1 MTGEPGD
8 RGPRGRHGE
17 SDPPPE
23 ERAAFPSTP
32 GEPGADGTRP
42 HWEADPGA
50 YIGHEPELAADRL
63 PEPLGPDDERV
74 AAHSTQ
80 GTGVG
85 RPDER
90 GQPGDQPSGHALG
103 DRVSDD
109 DVREAGQDR

>member
-1 MTGEPGD
+1 MSEREGME
-8 RGPRGRHGE
+8 PRGG
-17 SDPPPE
+17 DPA

-32 GEPGADGTRP
+32 GAPGEDGTTP
-42 HWEADPGA
+42 HFPEDPGA
-50 YIGHEPELAADRL
+50 YIGHEPERATETI
-63 PEPLGPDDERV
+63 PGGLGPEDQRI

-90 GQPGDQPSGHALG
+90 GQPADPPSGHRQG

-109 DVREAGQDR
+109 DVRRAGESG